1 MSSKIALSSKIK
13 NPVLRDFLSKGLKH
27 DMNERWS
34 AKELLTHKFIR
45 GPTVESTEFYG
56 TIEDL
61 VMTIKTFTSCEIRHI
76 FIKLFLL
83 LPLISRHR

>member
-1 MSSKIALSSKIK
+1 MSSKVALSRKIK

-34 AKELLTHKFIR
+34 AKDLLTHKFIR
-45 GPTVESTEFYG
+45 GPTVESLELYG

-61 VMTIKTFTSCEIRHI
+61 LMTRRTFTSCEIRHI
-76 FIKLFLL
+76 FIKVFLL
-83 LPLISRHR
+83 LPLISKHR